1 MLTRRHLLLSSAAL
15 GGCATGPEPPRDWF
29 VFLETGV
36 PTPGDREEVMRMQR
50 GHLANFKRLF
60 DAGQLSA
67 AGPLRDPAGRKRG
80 IVVVRAASIEQ
91 LRGYFAADDYVRL
104 GHMTL
109 NAVPATA
116 ERPLNSVGID
126 PTGIEE
132 VRIAQIM
139 RGSAT
144 GPLRALLRDQLERG
158 TFGAWYTLH
167 QGPVAEVLFART
179 TDDAALQRA
188 LAPFGTDA
196 VVWSQWL
203 GKGVLR

>member
-1 MLTRRHLLLSSAAL
+1 MPTRRHLLLATAAL
-15 GGCATGPEPPRDWF
+15 WGCATGPAPMREWF
-29 VFLETGV
+29 IFLETGL
-36 PTPGDREEVMRMQR
+36 PTPPDREAVMRMQR

-80 IVVVRAASIEQ
+80 IVVVRAASMEE
-91 LRGYFAADDYVRL
+91 LRGCFEPDDYVRL

-116 ERPLNSVGID
+116 EKPLHTEGID
-126 PTGIEE
+126 PFGVEE
-132 VRIAQIM
+132 VRIVQIA
-139 RGSAT
+139 RGGVT
-144 GPLRALLRDQLERG
+144 GRQRELLREQVARG

-179 TDDAALQRA
+179 TDDAALQPA
-188 LAPFGTDA
+188 LAPFDADA
-196 VVWSQWL
+196 VVWAQWL
-203 GKGVLR
+203 GRGVLR